1 MKELAKALGGLRCA
15 PGEEEGCES
24 VTGAA
29 CTAVWFQLRD
39 QGEQMG
45 TERAEGRGGSWGQMS
60 AGDGAVA
67 RAPGSKQP
75 TPLEARTIPSC

>member
-39 QGEQMG
+39 QGEQ
-45 TERAEGRGGSWGQMS
+45 RHWEGRGEGRKLGPDERW
-60 AGDGAVA
+60 
-67 RAPGSKQP
+67 
-75 TPLEARTIPSC
+75 